1 MKRPAK
7 RSTSADVAQAA
18 GVSRT
23 TVSYV
28 LNNRPGQAIPE
39 ETRRR
44 VLDAAERLQYR
55 PHASA
60 RALAAG
66 RSDIVLLSIPD
77 LPIGPSI
84 SRFVEELAAS
94 LAEHGLTLVTHLMTP
109 RGRTLQDVC
118 ATVGASAVLGFE
130 GFDKATVQAL
140 HRLGVS
146 VVLPPTDTHL
156 AAMPPLG
163 RMQAEHLIGRGHRGI
178 GYLLPSPERFLQMG
192 EERLQGATGACAD
205 AGIAPPLALGA
216 AALEITALVHVI
228 RQWTDEGIT
237 GVCAFN
243 DEHAIALLAAMRHLE
258 LTAPDDLAVIGADDI
273 PMARFAAPPLST
285 VHFDL
290 QEAGRHRAEA
300 VVAGLAGRIAPL
312 PGPGAGLRLV
322 ERLSS

>member
-1 MKRPAK
+1 MTRPAK
-7 RSTSADVAQAA
+7 RTTSADVALAA

-28 LNNRPGQAIPE
+28 LNNRPGQTIPE
-39 ETRRR
+39 ETRQR
-44 VLDAAERLQYR
+44 VLEAAERLQYR

-84 SRFVEELAAS
+84 SRFVEELTAA
-94 LAEHGLTLVTHLMTP
+94 LADHGLTLVTHLMAA
-109 RGRTLQDVC
+109 RGRSLPDVC

-130 GFDKATVQAL
+130 GFDEATVQAL

-146 VVLPPTDTHL
+146 VVLPPADAAL
-156 AAMPPLG
+156 SAMPPLG
-163 RMQAEHLIGRGHRGI
+163 RMQAEHLIGRGHRRI
-178 GYLLPSPERFLQMG
+178 GYLLPSPARFERMG
-192 EERLQGATGACAD
+192 EQRLQGVVQACAA
-205 AGIAPPLALGA
+205 AGVAEPLALGA
-216 AALEITALVHVI
+216 ADLEISALAAVV
-228 RQWTDEGIT
+228 RRWQEAGVS

-243 DEHAIALLAAMRHLE
+243 DEHAVALLATLREMGLSVPE
-258 LTAPDDLAVIGADDI
+258 DLAVVGADDI

-285 VHFDL
+285 VYFDL

-300 VVAGLAGRIAPL
+300 VVAGLTGRRAAL
-312 PGPGAGLRLV
+312 PGPGAVLRLV
-322 ERLSS
+322 QRLSS

>member
-1 MKRPAK
+1 MTRPAK
-7 RSTSADVAQAA
+7 RITSADVAKAA
-18 GVSRT
+18 GVSPT

-28 LNNRPGQAIPE
+28 LNNRPGQSIPE
-39 ETRRR
+39 DTRRR

-84 SRFVEELAAS
+84 SRFVEELTVS
-94 LAEHGLTLVTHLMTP
+94 LAEHGLTLVTHLMAA
-109 RGRTLQDVC
+109 RGRSVPDVC

-130 GFDKATVQAL
+130 GFDEPTVQAL

-146 VVLPPTDTHL
+146 VVLPPTDAHL
-156 AAMPPLG
+156 SAMPPVG
-163 RMQAEHLIGRGHRGI
+163 RMQAEHLIGRGHRRI
-178 GYLLPSPERFLQMG
+178 GYLLPSPARFHRMG
-192 EERLQGATGACAD
+192 QERLQGVVGACAH
-205 AGIAPPLALGA
+205 AGLAEPLALGA
-216 AALEITALVHVI
+216 ADLDILDLAGVVQRWTAEEV
-228 RQWTDEGIT
+228 T

-243 DEHAIALLAAMRHLE
+243 DEHAIALLAAMRHLG

-285 VHFDL
+285 VYFDL
-290 QEAGRHRAEA
+290 EEAGKHRAQA
-300 VVAGLAGRIAPL
+300 VAAGLAGRDVALPAPRTS
-312 PGPGAGLRLV
+312 LRLV
-322 ERLSS
+322 ERASS

>member
-7 RSTSADVAQAA
+7 RITSADVAKAA
-18 GVSRT
+18 GVSPT

-28 LNNRPGQAIPE
+28 LNDRAGQSIPE
-39 ETRRR
+39 GTRQR

-84 SRFVEELAAS
+84 SRFVEELTVS
-94 LAEHGLTLVTHLMTP
+94 LAEHGLTLVTHLMAA
-109 RGRTLQDVC
+109 RGRSVPDVC
-118 ATVGASAVLGFE
+118 ATVGASAVLGFD
-130 GFDKATVQAL
+130 GFDEATVQAL
-140 HRLGVS
+140 NRLGVS
-146 VVLPPTDTHL
+146 VVLPPTDAHL
-156 AAMPPLG
+156 SAMPPLG
-163 RMQAEHLIGRGHRGI
+163 RMQAEHLIGRGHRRL
-178 GYLLPSPERFLQMG
+178 GYLLPSPARFHRMG
-192 EERLQGATGACAD
+192 QERLQGVTGACAH

-216 AALEITALVHVI
+216 ADLDILDLARLVQRWKAEEV
-228 RQWTDEGIT
+228 T

-243 DEHAIALLAAMRHLE
+243 DEHAIALLAAIRHLG

-285 VHFDL
+285 VYFDL
-290 QEAGRHRAEA
+290 EEAGKHRAAA
-300 VVAGLAGRIAPL
+300 VAAALAGQDVSL
-312 PGPGAGLRLV
+312 PTPRASLRLV
-322 ERLSS
+322 ERASS